1 MDFYSHCFSLDMCTQ
16 FSHSTLEHTIQR
28 AHCVIIVEETMDS
41 EALFG
46 AKTKASTLLFVQHP
60 RPLTWWNFVLGLKN
74 IVHCTQYSI

>member
-1 MDFYSHCFSLDMCTQ
+1 MRMQYIFQWCTQ

-46 AKTKASTLLFVQHP
+46 AKTKAC
-60 RPLTWWNFVLGLKN
+60 
-74 IVHCTQYSI
+74 I